1 MVNVKEMSKA
11 YTEVYLFLEILG
23 DEYKNMISTR
33 VYDYIVDGRD
43 KLYNPDIQEGN
54 NLSKE
59 ALALIAALNLQ
70 YWCEDDKEREELKE
84 IYYDNYIIE
93 LQGQEDNSLEDLF
106 KTSKLKNEQGEKIPE
121 EEKKLMIIEEPKGII
136 GKVIAFFKKLLG
148 K

>member
-70 YWCEDDKEREELKE
+70 YWCEDDKEREELKK

-93 LQGQEDNSLEDLF
+93 LQGQEENSLEDLF